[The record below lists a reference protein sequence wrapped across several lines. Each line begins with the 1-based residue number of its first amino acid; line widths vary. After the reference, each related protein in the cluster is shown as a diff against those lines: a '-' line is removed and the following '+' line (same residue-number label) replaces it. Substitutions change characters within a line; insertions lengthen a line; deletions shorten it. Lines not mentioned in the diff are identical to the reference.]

1 MKKLFLM
8 AMSFALTSM
17 LFTSC
22 SNDEEFTPT
31 KQQVEKTVPTKYV
44 DFVLE
49 NRDVLIDYM
58 FKSEEEPLTRASMEA
73 VNDIHSTFGTQA
85 NEFCK
90 EMDIQESDLKEM
102 FEIKTEKDMEEAQ
115 IATMMYAVALE
126 KVSDDATMYT
136 VDGYEIVSDKV
147 KECFLE
153 VTNIA
158 AGVTIIATLTKGAV
172 SKATIKAA
180 IKLAA
185 KIGGKTLSQIGLII
199 MVAEFINC
207 IY

>member
-1 MKKLFLM
+1 
-8 AMSFALTSM
+8 MSFALTSM

-22 SNDEEFTPT
+22 SNDDDFAPA
-31 KQQVEKTVPTKYV
+31 KQQIEKIIPTKYV

-73 VNDIHSTFGTQA
+73 VKDIHSTFGTQA
-85 NEFCK
+85 NEFCE

-102 FEIKTEKDMEEAQ
+102 FEIKTEKDLEEAQ

-126 KVSDDATMYT
+126 KVSDDTEMYT
-136 VDGYEIVSDKV
+136 VDGYKIVSDKV

-153 VTNIA
+153 VTGIA
-158 AGVTIIATLTKGAV
+158 AGIGIMATLTTGAV

-185 KIGGKTLSQIGLII
+185 KIGGKTLNQIGLII

-207 IY
+207 VY